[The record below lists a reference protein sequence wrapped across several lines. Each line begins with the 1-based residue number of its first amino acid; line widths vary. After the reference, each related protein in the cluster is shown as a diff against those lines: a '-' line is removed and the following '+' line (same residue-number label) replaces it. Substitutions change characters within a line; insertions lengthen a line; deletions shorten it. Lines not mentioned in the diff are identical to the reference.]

1 MLTTTGGLLVGG
13 TAALMIAL
21 IETSGAAAEQAPALL
36 LFLGATVALGLV
48 GGRGKVGRYT
58 THMRRP
64 TPPLRTTLTPR
75 QHQVAGQL
83 AEQRSLPPFVAEDRR
98 GVND

>member
-48 GGRGKVGRYT
+48 RERVSCSRGTLGRYA
-58 THMRRP
+58 THMHRP
-64 TPPLRTTLTPR
+64 TPALRTTLALGQR
-75 QHQVAGQL
+75 KAAGP
-83 AEQRSLPPFVAEDRR
+83 ASERHSPPPTW
-98 GVND
+98 GG

>member
-21 IETSGAAAEQAPALL
+21 IETSGAAAEHAPALL

-48 GGRGKVGRYT
+48 RERN
-58 THMRRP
+58 
-64 TPPLRTTLTPR
+64 
-75 QHQVAGQL
+75 
-83 AEQRSLPPFVAEDRR
+83 E
-98 GVND
+98 

>member
-36 LFLGATVALGLV
+36 LLLGATVALGLV
-48 GGRGKVGRYT
+48 RERGSCSRGTLARGRRKVAE
-58 THMRRP
+58 P
-64 TPPLRTTLTPR
+64 
-75 QHQVAGQL
+75 A
-83 AEQRSLPPFVAEDRR
+83 AEQHSPPPTWGRLGG
-98 GVND
+98 GVDE